1 MSGVAGLAGVNWTN
15 LRSTEFLPK
24 PKEKE
29 STEMELGDLIRIWI
43 VIIVVGVCILV
54 VRKVTPKDSIDD
66 FSPIDDPTMDVS
78 PNPTIA
84 AAVQEP
90 SAVEKSLT
98 IEQVALIDLAHDV
111 KRIKNLLEWFWILS
125 VLGAV
130 WGALWLFG

>member
-1 MSGVAGLAGVNWTN
+1 
-15 LRSTEFLPK
+15 
-24 PKEKE
+24 
-29 STEMELGDLIRIWI
+29 MELADLIRIWI

-54 VRKVTPKDSIDD
+54 VRKVTPKDSAVDLSSIGGPS
-66 FSPIDDPTMDVS
+66 FEAS

-84 AAVQEP
+84 EADQQP
-90 SAVEKSLT
+90 SAVKISLT
-98 IEQVALIDLAHDV
+98 VEQIALMDLAQNV